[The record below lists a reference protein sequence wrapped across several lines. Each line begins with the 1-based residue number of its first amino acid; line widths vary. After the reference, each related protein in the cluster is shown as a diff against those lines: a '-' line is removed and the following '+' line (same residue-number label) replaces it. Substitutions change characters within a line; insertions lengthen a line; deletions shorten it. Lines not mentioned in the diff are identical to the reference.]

1 MIRVALAVLLAAAL
15 LGAATP
21 AIEDARASATDR
33 QLRADLARVGVA
45 AEGLAARHDA
55 VRPEAGPARRTVRLV
70 VPGTGWGRA
79 PATATVGTGSG
90 SGELRWRV
98 GDGPERSVDVGVALR
113 VQRNGTAVA
122 GQLRLGPG
130 RHRLVLSLVR
140 VDGRPTVVVRGFK
153 SDTGRTS
160 PRVRVR
166 PGGDGD
172 VRV

>member
-15 LGAATP
+15 VGAATP
-21 AIEDARASATDR
+21 AVEDARASTTDR

-45 AEGLAARHDA
+45 AEELAARHDA

-70 VPGTGWGRA
+70 VPGAGWGRA
-79 PATATVGTGSG
+79 PATVTVSTGPG

-98 GDGPERSVDVGVALR
+98 GDGPERSVDVGVGLR
-113 VQRNGTAVA
+113 VRSDEGAVA
-122 GQLRLGPG
+122 GERRLGPG
-130 RHRLVLSLVR
+130 RYRLVLSLVR
-140 VDGRPTVVVRGFK
+140 VDGRATVSVRGFK

-160 PRVRVR
+160 SRVRVR
-166 PGGDGD
+166 LGGDGN